1 LKDIAESEAKTF
13 KKEAEEIYDQK
24 MLEVGTMLHFSLLI
38 TFLPQWKN
46 SMIQYCYSFLIR
58 PHKANVRQ
66 FFNCKSSTE
75 LRVIA
80 TSIILKNIP
89 LECTQYI
96 HILKQHNMIKTMSKP
111 PGNCTFYI
119 SQNHCIFKEH
129 SLQVYCLRKNVLANS
144 SGKTIKKNEWHYAC
158 SFVCE
163 ILFSQAE
170 YNDL

>member
-1 LKDIAESEAKTF
+1 MFD
-13 KKEAEEIYDQK
+13 
-24 MLEVGTMLHFSLLI
+24 
-38 TFLPQWKN
+38 N
-46 SMIQYCYSFLIR
+46 FLIVNLR
-58 PHKANVRQ
+58 PN
-66 FFNCKSSTE
+66 S
-75 LRVIA
+75 RVIA

-144 SGKTIKKNEWHYAC
+144 SGKTIKKMSDTTLAVLFAKFC
-158 SFVCE
+158 SVKLSTTTWKTVRNQNKCKHTSTLENMQIIYFKTQVLTISLIPPFTLCCTQG
-163 ILFSQAE
+163 LPWQV
-170 YNDL
+170 